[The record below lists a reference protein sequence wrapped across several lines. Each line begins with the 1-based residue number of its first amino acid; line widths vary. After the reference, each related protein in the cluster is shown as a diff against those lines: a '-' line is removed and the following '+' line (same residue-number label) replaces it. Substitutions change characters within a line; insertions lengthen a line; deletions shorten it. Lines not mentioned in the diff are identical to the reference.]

1 MAIHREMTRF
11 NERMR
16 EEKGELLNYGPGV
29 SIPFQW
35 IRFLRVSESGLD
47 DDVLFSHGSR
57 NGIP

>member
-1 MAIHREMTRF
+1 MTRF